1 MNLLLQTSNNDLQAL
16 IAVTGSKSE
25 TNRLLLLQALFPTI
39 ALANTSNSDD
49 SEVMQMALNGAEE
62 VIDIH
67 HGNCNAISY
76 RLFCSSRK
84 PNGYFNGIE

>member
-1 MNLLLQTSNNDLQAL
+1 
-16 IAVTGSKSE
+16 
-25 TNRLLLLQALFPTI
+25 LLQALFPTI

-49 SEVMQMALNGAEE
+49 SSNADGFGAEE

-67 HGNCNAISY
+67 HAGTAMRFY